1 MEVTALM
8 VTVPGMDRAAVET
21 GQGME
26 GGVRMEMEVEMVLV
40 EDQEMEDG
48 VRVALEVPP
57 VALEE
62 SEELEESEVSEELE
76 VSAVS
81 EEMDLMP
88 TAPGM
93 DLAAVMEAA
102 RDRGRRLGEEEREN
116 H

>member
-57 VALEE
+57 VVLEE
-62 SEELEESEVSEELE
+62 SEELE

>member
-62 SEELEESEVSEELE
+62 SEELE

>member
-1 MEVTALM
+1 MEATALM

-62 SEELEESEVSEELE
+62 SEELEELE

>member
-62 SEELEESEVSEELE
+62 SEDLEELE
-76 VSAVS
+76 VS